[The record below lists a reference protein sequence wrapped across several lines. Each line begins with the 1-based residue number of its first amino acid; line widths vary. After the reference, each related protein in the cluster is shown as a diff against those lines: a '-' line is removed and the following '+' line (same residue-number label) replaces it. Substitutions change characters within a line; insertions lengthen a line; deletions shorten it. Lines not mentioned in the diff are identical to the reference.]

1 MSARRA
7 GKGRSSR
14 FRTRAF
20 VSGAGTLYRANE
32 I

>member
-7 GKGRSSR
+7 GKGRSSP

-20 VSGAGTLYRANE
+20 VSGAGTCTAPTKS
-32 I
+32 